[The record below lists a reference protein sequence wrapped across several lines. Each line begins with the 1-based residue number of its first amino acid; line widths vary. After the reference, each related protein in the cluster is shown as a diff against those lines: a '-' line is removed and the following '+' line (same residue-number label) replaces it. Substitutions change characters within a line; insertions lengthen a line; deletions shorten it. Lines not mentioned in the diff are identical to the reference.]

1 MTDKVKQ
8 LTIILADTYAVYVKT
23 QSYHWNVEGA
33 DFYALHKFFE
43 EQYQALA
50 EAVDE
55 LAERIRA
62 LGSKV
67 AGDFKSYQD
76 HTNLGAANPDFSSKE
91 MLQDLHDDHSKIV
104 KSFNDALPV
113 FEGDE
118 ATTDL
123 IIERLAWHEKQVW
136 MLGSHFK

>member
-1 MTDKVKQ
+1 MTDAVKQ
-8 LTIILADTYAVYVKT
+8 LTIMLADTYAVYVKT
-23 QSYHWNVEGA
+23 QNYHWNVEGS

-43 EQYQALA
+43 EQYEALA

-67 AGDFKSYQD
+67 AGDLKAYQE
-76 HTNLGAANPDFSSKE
+76 HTNLSGTNADFSSKE

-104 KSFNDALPV
+104 KSFNVAFAA

-118 ATTDL
+118 VTIDL
-123 IIERLAWHEKQVW
+123 IVQRLAWHEKQVW
-136 MLGSHFK
+136 MLASHLK